1 MEKLSSVLNAN
12 VGESFKKMVIQVTY
26 SKPQQLPT
34 LYFIGLKINL
44 FPCQCESGNFPS
56 QYIYQE
62 YATFVKED
70 FSESGSLFSPI
81 RMLFFIG
88 CC

>member
-34 LYFIGLKINL
+34 LYFIR
-44 FPCQCESGNFPS
+44 P
-56 QYIYQE
+56 
-62 YATFVKED
+62 
-70 FSESGSLFSPI
+70 
-81 RMLFFIG
+81 
-88 CC
+88 